1 MSLHRPIEVKAVEP
15 YKLYVKFIDGVEG
28 EVDLSSLKD
37 GVVFEP
43 LEEYKVFE
51 KVYVDES
58 GAIAWNDEMDICA
71 DAVYFELKKKQDA
84 KD

>member
-1 MSLHRPIEVKAVEP
+1 MSLHRPVEVKAVEP
-15 YKLYVKFIDGVEG
+15 YKLYVRFSDGVEG
-28 EVDLSSLKD
+28 EVDLSSLKR

-51 KVYVDES
+51 KVYVDDS
-58 GAIAWNDEMDICA
+58 GAIAWTDEMDICA
-71 DAVYFELKKKQDA
+71 DAVYIDLKKKQDA